1 MEKKVIYFNSLSNKI
16 SCHIYHKSSNKEVL
30 FILPGD
36 SNSGVNSSS
45 YSLLIEKAI
54 IQGISIV
61 GVNFNSQAE
70 SEGERKNLL
79 LSNSTQNF
87 EDAFEYINSEYKK
100 QFEKFYI
107 LGSSF
112 GASVFANSNLVDNFH
127 KVVFKSPAVSLTEA
141 YENDEG
147 GLAEILQWKKDV
159 VSKNSG
165 LDFRAYEEAINFNFY
180 SKLYN
185 KKIEMLTII
194 GSADEI
200 VNIDTAKRFALLSDS
215 EFTILKGVTHSYKT
229 NNGIELFTNN
239 TLNFL
244 K

>member
-1 MEKKVIYFNSLSNKI
+1 M
-16 SCHIYHKSSNKEVL
+16 
-30 FILPGD
+30 
-36 SNSGVNSSS
+36 
-45 YSLLIEKAI
+45 
-54 IQGISIV
+54 
-61 GVNFNSQAE
+61 
-70 SEGERKNLL
+70 L

-87 EDAFEYINSEYKK
+87 EDAFEYISSEYHK
-100 QFEKFYI
+100 QFEKFYV

-112 GASVFANSNLVDNFH
+112 GASVFANSKLVEKFQ
-127 KVVFKSPAVSLTEA
+127 KIVFKSPAISLVEA

-165 LDFRAYEEAINFNFY
+165 LDFSAYEEAINFNFY

-185 KKIEMLTII
+185 KEIEILTII

-200 VNIDTAKRFALLSDS
+200 VNIDTVKRFALLCDS
-215 EFTILKGVTHSYKT
+215 ELTVLKGVTHSYKT